1 MSCLNCMIDCVFKN
15 TQKEEEIKELKQ
27 FCLELGLRLEETQEK
42 LKLFWPEGSLNTK
55 WTLEEFRSRLDT
67 LKQTA

>member
-1 MSCLNCMIDCVFKN
+1 MIDCVFKN

>member
-1 MSCLNCMIDCVFKN
+1 MSCLNCMLDCVFKN
-15 TQKEEEIKELKQ
+15 TQKEEIKELRQ

-67 LKQTA
+67 LKETA

>member
-1 MSCLNCMIDCVFKN
+1 MLDCVFKN
-15 TQKEEEIKELKQ
+15 TQKEEEIKELRQ

-67 LKQTA
+67 LKETA

>member
-1 MSCLNCMIDCVFKN
+1 MIDCVFKN

-67 LKQTA
+67 LKETA

>member
-1 MSCLNCMIDCVFKN
+1 MLDCVFKN

-42 LKLFWPEGSLNTK
+42 LKLFWPEGSLSTK
-55 WTLEEFRSRLDT
+55 WTLDEFKSRLDT
-67 LKQTA
+67 LRKTA

>member
-1 MSCLNCMIDCVFKN
+1 MIDCVFKN
-15 TQKEEEIKELKQ
+15 TQKEEIKELKQ